1 MAMFSEG
8 HVSPVVL
15 SGNRENR
22 KSVVYFR
29 DSFNSDS
36 IRDLINDIEVVRQSG
51 NFNEVD
57 LYFISDGGLMT
68 DMYIFKNYL
77 ENLENFTVNIIVA
90 GPVCSAAFWLLVMLN
105 DVPHIEISYTM
116 EAVGMIHLANI
127 MVDVRGLYGDNPTR
141 TKFLKKETD
150 LYNDTIKMTIL
161 PHLGLS
167 KKQIKTITDG
177 GDVWLSRAELIHAI
191 DTYKEYYYCIS
202 GDLKDYY
209 DRLQAKI
216 DEYKVE
222 QKRLINTYKHATGR
236 DLLKDK
242 DERGKLTVDGYV
254 IEK

>member
-1 MAMFSEG
+1 
-8 HVSPVVL
+8 
-15 SGNRENR
+15 
-22 KSVVYFR
+22 
-29 DSFNSDS
+29 
-36 IRDLINDIEVVRQSG
+36 
-51 NFNEVD
+51 
-57 LYFISDGGLMT
+57 
-68 DMYIFKNYL
+68 
-77 ENLENFTVNIIVA
+77 
-90 GPVCSAAFWLLVMLN
+90 
-105 DVPHIEISYTM
+105 
-116 EAVGMIHLANI
+116 
-127 MVDVRGLYGDNPTR
+127 
-141 TKFLKKETD
+141 
-150 LYNDTIKMTIL
+150 MTIL

-177 GDVWLSRAELIHAI
+177 GDVWLSREELIHAI

-222 QKRLINTYKHATGR
+222 QKRLINMYKHATGR

>member
-8 HVSPVVL
+8 HVSPVTL
-15 SGNRENR
+15 SGNRDNR

-36 IRDLINDIEVVRQSG
+36 IRDLINDIEAVRQSG

-57 LYFISDGGLMT
+57 LYFISDGGLVT

-90 GPVCSAAFWLLVMLN
+90 GPVCSAAFWLLVMLDDASHVN
-105 DVPHIEISYTM
+105 ISYTM

-127 MVDVRGLYGDNPTR
+127 IVDVRGLYGDNPTR
-141 TKFLKKETD
+141 SKFLKKETD
-150 LYNDTIKMTIL
+150 LYNDSIKMTIL

-177 GDVWLSRAELIHAI
+177 GDVWLSRAELIHAV

-202 GDLKDYY
+202 GGLKDYY
-209 DRLQAKI
+209 DRLQSKI

-222 QKRLINTYKHATGR
+222 QARLINTYKHATGR

-242 DERGKLTVDGYV
+242 EKRGKLTVDGYV
-254 IEK
+254 IER